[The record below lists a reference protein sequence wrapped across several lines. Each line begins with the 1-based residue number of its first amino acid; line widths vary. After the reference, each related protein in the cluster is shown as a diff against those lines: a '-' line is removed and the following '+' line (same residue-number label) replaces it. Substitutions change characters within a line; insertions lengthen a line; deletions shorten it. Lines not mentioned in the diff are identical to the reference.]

1 MTDTTTAAP
10 SSTDCDRPI
19 RQLSSLH
26 TRFSALENDHA
37 RHGDPWP
44 VLDALRAGL
53 DELGDL
59 ATHHAAQASRSS
71 IRQAGTS

>member
-1 MTDTTTAAP
+1 MSDATTTC
-10 SSTDCDRPI
+10 DCSRH
-19 RQLSSLH
+19 QLSSIH
-26 TRFSALENDHA
+26 ARFSALENDHA
-37 RHGDPWP
+37 QHGHPWP

-59 ATHHAAQASRSS
+59 ATHHPAQASRSS